1 MNKKG
6 DYGGFLLVLMF
17 ILLFTIIIFF
27 VLCSKGTLSC
37 EFCDDNFGLDI
48 ECEEEEFNPKDEICY
63 EDGSCYELK
72 QECLSEIIYYVPYNY
87 TGKFNIEI
95 NSHEGCYDTDKDPLG
110 YGEKVKTLFEEHP
123 DDWNEYLDT
132 LPDYDKDPIVSIVET
147 DTDIIYYENVYGY
160 VRDE

>member
-48 ECEEEEFNPKDEICY
+48 ECEEEEEEDFEGEEFNEMVYY
-63 EDGSCYELK
+63 ECIEDCGYDNMDYSN
-72 QECLSEIIYYVPYNY
+72 PDRP
-87 TGKFNIEI
+87 NITLLT
-95 NSHEGCYDTDKDPLG
+95 NCYDNCIRWFG
-110 YGEKVKTLFEEHP
+110 
-123 DDWNEYLDT
+123 NE
-132 LPDYDKDPIVSIVET
+132 
-147 DTDIIYYENVYGY
+147 
-160 VRDE
+160 